1 MHFTISNSHIFNCSG
16 TRLYPQGHSTN
27 NFSSLTIQIVAYLLN
42 KYWGLPPLPGI
53 SPNRP
58 RASARTYL
66 IHHEFFVAC
75 TVAQGP
81 WAGVFRK
88 GGRPGERAPSNS
100 SHHCS
105 HVLLLVHKFLYQL
118 HRKRNTMCSRV
129 LLLQGNYSRE
139 KFWREKME
147 CIHFKHLF

>member
-58 RASARTYL
+58 RASARAYL

-100 SHHCS
+100 SHHCYLFTS
-105 HVLLLVHKFLYQL
+105 FCINCIGKGTLCVHACSYCKGIIPEKSFEG
-118 HRKRNTMCSRV
+118 RKWSVFISSTC
-129 LLLQGNYSRE
+129 
-139 KFWREKME
+139 
-147 CIHFKHLF
+147 FKC